1 MLIDHRPGTSCV
13 GGFTPMAAARCKVPG
28 GRERVIFQDHR
39 VEAGQVLGFEIV
51 TEMTDP
57 IGPWSED
64 S

>member
-1 MLIDHRPGTSCV
+1 MLIDHRPGTCV
-13 GGFTPMAAARCKVPG
+13 GGFTPMAAARCKVP

-39 VEAGQVLGFEIV
+39 VEAGQVLLGFEMV

>member
-1 MLIDHRPGTSCV
+1 MLIDHRPGTCV
-13 GGFTPMAAARCKVPG
+13 GGFTPMAAARCKVR
-28 GRERVIFQDHR
+28 RERVIFQDHR
-39 VEAGQVLGFEIV
+39 VEAGQVLGFEMV